1 MRIPRARL
9 VTRVD
14 ARSNT
19 AHSNIMVWVF
29 SVISLSSPPMMPAT
43 QEGLLASQITSWP
56 GVRAWALPSRVVMCS
71 PSTARRTMM

>member
-1 MRIPRARL
+1 MASMAVLTDTPFSNRPEDSVRMPRARL
-9 VTRVD
+9 VTRVA

-43 QEGLLASQITSWP
+43 QEGFFASQITS
-56 GVRAWALPSRVVMCS
+56 
-71 PSTARRTMM
+71 